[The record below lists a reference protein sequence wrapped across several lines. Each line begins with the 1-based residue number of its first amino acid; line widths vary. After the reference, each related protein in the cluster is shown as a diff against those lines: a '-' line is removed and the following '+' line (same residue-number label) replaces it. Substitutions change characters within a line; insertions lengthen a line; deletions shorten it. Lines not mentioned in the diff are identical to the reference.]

1 MDNTK
6 EIKMRKIKNI
16 LVKELNKN
24 NIKID
29 NQKLEYNA
37 HIIYQK
43 VILTNNFHSSNILN
57 IIRNTKLYL

>member
-16 LVKELNKN
+16 LIKELNKN

-29 NQKLEYNA
+29 NQKLEYNV
-37 HIIYQK
+37 HVIYQK
-43 VILTNNFHSSNILN
+43 VILTNNFHGSNILN